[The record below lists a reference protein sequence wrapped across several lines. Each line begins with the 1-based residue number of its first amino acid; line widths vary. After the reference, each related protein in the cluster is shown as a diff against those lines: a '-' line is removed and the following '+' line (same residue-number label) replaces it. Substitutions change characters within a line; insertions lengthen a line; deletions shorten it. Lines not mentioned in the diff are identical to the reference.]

1 MRIIALFL
9 FASTLL
15 NAQANSVVSADVGLN
30 YVIQP
35 SDVLSFRIF
44 QEPEMEANVRVEA
57 DGSVRLPLVGVVSVG
72 AMTVSEAQKHLY
84 KLYDAD
90 YFVNPQLSLQVFEFA
105 SKSVNVLGQIQKPGK
120 VLIPP
125 DKPLYL
131 SDAIA
136 QAGGPT
142 RLANLRQIQLK
153 RVLESGEIVSENL
166 NFDEIIS
173 NPKISDFPLQDGDTL
188 YVIERRF

>member
-1 MRIIALFL
+1 MLFL
-9 FASTLL
+9 AAATGLVG
-15 NAQANSVVSADVGLN
+15 QAPDETGSNVGLN

-35 SDVLSFRIF
+35 SDIIQLRIF
-44 QEPEMEANVRVEA
+44 QESDMDAQVRIEA
-57 DGSVRLPLVGVVSVG
+57 DGSARLPLVGVVRLG
-72 AMTVSEAQKHLY
+72 GMTVSEAQKFLF

-90 YFVNPQLSLQVFEFA
+90 YFVNPQLSLQVIEYA
-105 SKSVNVLGQIQKPGK
+105 AKNVNVLGQVNRPGV

-125 DKPLYL
+125 DRPLYL

-142 RLANLRQIQLK
+142 RLANLSRIQLK
-153 RVLESGEIVSENL
+153 RVLAGGEVVSKEL

-173 NPKISDFPLQDGDTL
+173 NPDTSDFPLNDGDTL
-188 YVIERRF
+188 YVVERRF